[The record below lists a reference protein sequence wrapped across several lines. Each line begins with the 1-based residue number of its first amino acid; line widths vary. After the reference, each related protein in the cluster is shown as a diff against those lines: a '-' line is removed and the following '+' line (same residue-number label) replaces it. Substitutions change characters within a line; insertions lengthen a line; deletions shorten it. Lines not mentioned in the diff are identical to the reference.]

1 MRNRLFIASLCALCA
16 SLCPVAHAQDDGSC
30 LRINGQTP
38 DHVDVQAVR
47 TTWLSWINAL
57 RADKGLRPYALNDY
71 LNATASNW
79 STFSVLRGT
88 IDHRRAPK
96 AAYYDYGAI
105 ERWFSGKGLAFANV
119 AGKTF
124 TENIGWGPFRC
135 PDGDC
140 TEPLIGATRSTF
152 DFFLSE
158 KGSNGAHYRSLV
170 NPQFTQVGIG
180 VALSPT
186 QGRYYLTV
194 HYGTE
199 VTSDPAPLCPAS

>member
-1 MRNRLFIASLCALCA
+1 M
-16 SLCPVAHAQDDGSC
+16 
-30 LRINGQTP
+30 
-38 DHVDVQAVR
+38 
-47 TTWLSWINAL
+47 
-57 RADKGLRPYALNDY
+57 GLRPYVINEY

-88 IDHRRAPK
+88 IDHRRSPK

-105 ERWFSGKGLAFANV
+105 EKWFAGKGLEFANV
-119 AGKTF
+119 GGKTF

-135 PDGDC
+135 PESDC
-140 TEPLIGATRSTF
+140 TGPLIDATRSTF

-170 NPQFTQVGIG
+170 NPQFTQIGIG

-199 VTSDPAPLCPAS
+199 VTSDPAPLCSAS